1 MLARSGD
8 RSLLGCRLLSV
19 SSQAEGLRE
28 LREISFIKALI
39 PFSGTPPS
47 GPNHLPKAPTAD
59 GTTLGVRIP
68 TDEFWGTQA
77 FRPLHRISLFD
88 RLRPCTHWPPR
99 SLG

>member
-39 PFSGTPPS
+39 PFSGAPPS

-59 GTTLGVRIP
+59 GTTLGLRIP
-68 TDEFWGTQA
+68 TDEFWGNTSIQTTA
-77 FRPLHRISLFD
+77 
-88 RLRPCTHWPPR
+88 
-99 SLG
+99 